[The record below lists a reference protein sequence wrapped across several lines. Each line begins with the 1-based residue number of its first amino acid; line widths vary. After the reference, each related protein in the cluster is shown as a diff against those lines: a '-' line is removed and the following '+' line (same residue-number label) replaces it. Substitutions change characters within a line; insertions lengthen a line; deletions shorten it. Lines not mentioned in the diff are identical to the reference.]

1 MTRKNKITDLIKSA
15 LEEEDYEFRINF
27 LIAGLISEESNNTEI
42 NISQNKQWLSEI
54 AEFCQAY
61 SGNKEKEEY
70 MQRLNKTIL
79 DFLPVLEEELLI
91 LKQPE
96 G

>member
-1 MTRKNKITDLIKSA
+1 MTKKIKITDLIKGA
-15 LEEEDYEFRINF
+15 LKEEDYEFRINP
-27 LIAGLISEESNNTEI
+27 LIASLISEESNDTEI
-42 NISQNKQWLSEI
+42 NILQNKQWLSEI

-70 MQRLNKTIL
+70 MQHINKTIL
-79 DFLPVLEEELLI
+79 DFLPILEEELLI